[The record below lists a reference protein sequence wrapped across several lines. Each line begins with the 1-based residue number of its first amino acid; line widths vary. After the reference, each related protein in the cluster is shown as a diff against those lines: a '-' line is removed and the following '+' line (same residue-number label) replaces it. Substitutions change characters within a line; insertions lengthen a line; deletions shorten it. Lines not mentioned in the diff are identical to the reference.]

1 MQAGLREQQGH
12 HGQVEKK
19 SSPADDSKFQ
29 KSDRKVA
36 AGATQTPQLLGV
48 QEHDLS
54 GKFRFTIRPRAEG
67 IWNFLDARGMK
78 SRENF
83 QEDFESS
90 SVQLVFYFGE
100 ILAPNQKIPRHWIF

>member
-1 MQAGLREQQGH
+1 MREQRAH

-48 QEHDLS
+48 QEHDRS
-54 GKFRFTIRPRAEG
+54 GKFRFSIRPRTEC
-67 IWNFLDARGMK
+67 IWDFLDARSMK

-90 SVQLVFYFGE
+90 SVQLIFYFGE
-100 ILAPNQKIPRHWIF
+100 IIAPNQKIP